1 MTSETKVVWAAA
13 LPPGTSAQK
22 AELIALTQALKLGR
36 DRKLTV
42 YTDSQYAFATT
53 YVHGAIYRERGLLTA
68 EGKDIRNKEEILA
81 LLAALWEPKKLAIV
95 HCPGHQKTTDPISRG
110 NNLADQTAKNIARP
124 PAQLLTLQLPDPGLR
139 ELPPSPEYSESDIQW
154 MSKLPMTQIKDGW
167 WRDSKSSIIFPD
179 KLGWQVL
186 ERIHCST
193 HLGSQRMLDLLRQTR
208 LKIRNVSDKVDQ
220 VVTKCTVCQ
229 LNNASSNPQTTGVRQ
244 RGSRLGTYWE
254 IDFTEVKPGKY
265 GYKCLLVF
273 VDTFSGWTEAFPTK
287 NETVQIVAKKILEEI
302 LPRYGFPVM
311 IGSDNGPAFVSKPC
325 RGSMKMYGPN

>member
-1 MTSETKVVWAAA
+1 MGTPLHDCADILAQVYGVREDLQDQPLSDADAIWFTDGSSFVHQGQRYAGAAVTSETEVVWAEA
-13 LPPGTSAQK
+13 LPAGTSAQK

-42 YTDSQYAFATT
+42 YTDSRYAFSTAH
-53 YVHGAIYRERGLLTA
+53 VHGAIYRERGLLTA

-81 LLAALWEPKKLAIV
+81 LLAALWEPQKLAIV

-124 PAQLLTLQLPDPGLR
+124 PAQLLTLQLPDPGPR
-139 ELPPSPEYSESDIQW
+139 EVPPSPEYSESDIQW
-154 MSKLPMTQIKDGW
+154 MSKLPMTRIKDGW
-167 WRDSKSSIIFPD
+167 WRDSKSSIILPD

-186 ERIHCST
+186 ERIHRST
-193 HLGSQRMLDLLRQTR
+193 HLGSRRMLDLLRQTG
-208 LKIRNVSDKVDQ
+208 LKIRNVSNKVDQ

-254 IDFTEVKPGKY
+254 VDFTEVKPGKY
-265 GYKCLLVF
+265 GYKYLLVF
-273 VDTFSGWTEAFPTK
+273 VDTFSG
-287 NETVQIVAKKILEEI
+287 
-302 LPRYGFPVM
+302 
-311 IGSDNGPAFVSKPC
+311 
-325 RGSMKMYGPN
+325 